1 MRTRLGF
8 AALALVVLPAVGSAQ
23 TPQTQLP
30 ADVPGLRLAYFSP
43 ERAYAQSTAGKSAQ
57 AKLASLQVE
66 RAKEIGAR
74 NAKLKGLQDAL
85 QQSASVLGEAAL
97 RQRELEV
104 ERFSIDVQRFVEDA
118 KAEFL
123 GVQRE
128 LENAFLFKV
137 RPALD
142 AVARNRGLHLV
153 FNEDAGVLAWVNP
166 TLDITADV
174 VKLVDQP

>member
-1 MRTRLGF
+1 MRLGL
-8 AALALVVLPAVGSAQ
+8 AALALTVLPSVGGAQ
-23 TPQTQLP
+23 TQSAPD
-30 ADVPGLRLAYFSP
+30 AAGLRLAYFSP
-43 ERAYAQSTAGKSAQ
+43 ERAYAQSSAGKTAQ
-57 AKLASLQVE
+57 AKLASLQAE
-66 RAKEIGAR
+66 KEKEISAR
-74 NAKLKGLQDAL
+74 SAKLKGLQDAL
-85 QQSASVLGEAAL
+85 QQSASVLGEAAR

-128 LENAFLFKV
+128 LENAFLFRV

-142 AVARNRGLHLV
+142 AVAKNKGLHLV
-153 FNEDAGVLAWVNP
+153 FNEDAGMFAWVNP

>member
-1 MRTRLGF
+1 MRLGL
-8 AALALVVLPAVGSAQ
+8 AALALTVLPSVGAAQ
-23 TPQTQLP
+23 TQPPTD
-30 ADVPGLRLAYFSP
+30 AAGLRLAYFSP
-43 ERAYAQSTAGKSAQ
+43 ERAYAQSTAGKTAQ
-57 AKLASLQVE
+57 AKLASLQAE
-66 RAKEIGAR
+66 KEKEISAR
-74 NAKLKGLQDAL
+74 SAKLKGLQDAL
-85 QQSASVLGEAAL
+85 QQSASVLGEAAR

-128 LENAFLFKV
+128 LENAFLFRV

-142 AVARNRGLHLV
+142 AVAKNKGLHLV
-153 FNEDAGVLAWVNP
+153 FNEDAGGFAWVNP
-166 TLDITADV
+166 ALDITADV

>member
-1 MRTRLGF
+1 MRLGL
-8 AALALVVLPAVGSAQ
+8 AALALTVLPSVGSAQ
-23 TPQTQLP
+23 TQSAPD
-30 ADVPGLRLAYFSP
+30 AAGLRLAYFSP
-43 ERAYAQSTAGKSAQ
+43 ERAYAQSTAGKTAQ
-57 AKLASLQVE
+57 AKLASLQAE
-66 RAKEIGAR
+66 KAKEISAR

-153 FNEDAGVLAWVNP
+153 FNEDAA
-166 TLDITADV
+166 
-174 VKLVDQP
+174 

>member
-1 MRTRLGF
+1 MLRMRLGL
-8 AALALVVLPAVGSAQ
+8 AALTLVALPSVAGAQ
-23 TPQTQLP
+23 TQSPLD
-30 ADVPGLRLAYFSP
+30 AAGFRLAYFSP
-43 ERAYAQSTAGKSAQ
+43 ERAYAQSSAGKTAQ
-57 AKLASLQVE
+57 AKMASWQAE
-66 RAKEIGAR
+66 KAKEISAR
-74 NAKLKGLQDAL
+74 NAKLKELQDTL
-85 QQSASVLGEAAL
+85 QRTASVLDETAR

-123 GVQRE
+123 GVQRD

-142 AVARNRGLHLV
+142 AVAKNRGLHLV
-153 FNEDAGVLAWVNP
+153 FNEDAGMFAWVSP
-166 TLDITADV
+166 TLDITAEV